1 LSLLS
6 SGWLMLSNL
15 TRGKCRAEFVRSDIH
30 LNGRF
35 APTAADQRSS
45 MLDTCFSPKRDYVT
59 AACACPKSA
68 KAFRRKPANLS
79 KLCSHSLRRVDRV
92 QIIGD
97 DN

>member
-1 LSLLS
+1 MSLLS

-45 MLDTCFSPKRDYVT
+45 MLDACFSPKRDYVT
-59 AACACPKSA
+59 AALHVRKVPRHFVANQLISQSYA
-68 KAFRRKPANLS
+68 ATAFAASIASR
-79 KLCSHSLRRVDRV
+79 
-92 QIIGD
+92 
-97 DN
+97 